1 MTAIIITLILVLVPA
16 AIAGLMSHE
25 YSYDASITNA
35 VFAFLFVGCVAGVIM
50 AMVFVPLAG
59 VTGGFFDNYS
69 TGTREGF
76 ITKVS
81 VKGFI
86 WKTNEAQI
94 QVGTGQMAA
103 LQEPFSFSIS
113 DPDMALMV
121 ESYLGEKV
129 RIEYKQWL
137 IQPYRYGE
145 TSYDCV
151 SILPI
156 ND

>member
-1 MTAIIITLILVLVPA
+1 MIAIIVALLIILVPA
-16 AIAGLMSHE
+16 AVTFII
-25 YSYDASITNA
+25 SYDGGYNDGVSAFMNGLGVA
-35 VFAFLFVGCVAGVIM
+35 VIVTVLVSVI
-50 AMVFVPLAG
+50 FVPLAG
-59 VTGGFFDNYS
+59 VTGGFFENYS

-81 VKGFI
+81 VKGFF

-113 DPDMALMV
+113 DPDMALLV
-121 ESYLGEKV
+121 ESYLGERV
-129 RIEYKQWL
+129 RIKYKQWL
-137 IQPYRYGE
+137 IQPYKYGG

-151 SILPI
+151 SIIPI